1 MLDYCKKILTV
12 MTFDLSLF
20 KKELNKCFSYL
31 NLQDRIS
38 LGTWLDKKYAKLPA
52 KL

>member
-1 MLDYCKKILTV
+1 MLDYCKKILSV
-12 MTFDLSLF
+12 MAFDLSLF
-20 KKELNKCFSYL
+20 KKEMKKCFSYL
-31 NLQDRIS
+31 NLQDRIL